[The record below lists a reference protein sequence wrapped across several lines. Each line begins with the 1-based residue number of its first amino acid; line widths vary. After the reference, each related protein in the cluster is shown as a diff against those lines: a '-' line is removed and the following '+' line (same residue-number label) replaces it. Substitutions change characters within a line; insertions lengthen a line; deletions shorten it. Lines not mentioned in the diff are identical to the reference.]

1 MKKYLYIGMFGA
13 LGAILRVYLKGIQLN
28 INHGKFPLNTLLIN
42 ISGSFLIALILTFA
56 AKKIRISENLRLGLT
71 TGFTGAFTTFSTLCK
86 EAFEL
91 IHNWNL
97 LTAALYILLS
107 ISLGL
112 FSAYMGVKIGN
123 LLSTFITSKDIQKS
137 DGGIG

>member
-112 FSAYMGVKIGN
+112 FSAYMGVKIAN